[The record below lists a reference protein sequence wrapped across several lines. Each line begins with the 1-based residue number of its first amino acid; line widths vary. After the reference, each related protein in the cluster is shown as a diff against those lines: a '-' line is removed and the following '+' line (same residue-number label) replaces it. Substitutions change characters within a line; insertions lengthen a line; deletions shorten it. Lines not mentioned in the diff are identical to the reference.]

1 MAASR
6 QKLISNAEKLV
17 SRGKLQ
23 AAIGQYRKLLRQS
36 PDDTS
41 TLNRVGDLYARL
53 DQVDEAI
60 DLFSQAAE
68 HFTQEGFFL
77 KGIAIY
83 KKIIRLDPARIESGA
98 KLASLQR
105 RQGLITDAR
114 VQYQSVAK
122 HHLQA
127 GDTAAAIRTYKELV
141 ELEPTNPTHRLHMA
155 ELYQETEQLPE
166 AMAQFREIAR
176 LMLSHGRIEEATQ
189 VCLRA
194 LQVAPKELG
203 FLTDILQD
211 LRSAGHIE
219 EADRVMAIAVAKY
232 PEASEELKKA
242 AEAVSFAEFE
252 PDTEPEPEVEAEPAT
267 AEGVDEVLLEEVLK
281 EAMAVE
287 AAADDEEAVEEVEF
301 EIDLEG
307 IEEEQKELEEAVEET
322 PTAVEPERAAAEE
335 APIAESVEEDLDKK
349 DELLIEADVLAR
361 YGMEDK
367 AVERLEEVLELV
379 GEDPEIYRR
388 LISLHL
394 ELQHTDRV
402 TDLANRLGALDTGKD
417 SGQAWETVQK
427 LLVDGGFTVDGRQVR
442 PPETVPLEPAEEPE
456 TEGVVETAVIEDAS
470 WLEEVSQEVAA
481 AEAVGDE
488 LFEQEDEFFDLA
500 TELEKE
506 LGNEEDLEGGEL
518 LPAPQEQSL
527 EEIVEG
533 FKKGMAEI
541 LSAEDYDTHYN
552 LGIAYREMGLVEEAI
567 GEFQLAAKDPRYLV
581 DCCSLLATCF
591 LEKGFPELAIK
602 WYKEGLESPTI
613 TEEETL
619 GLWYELG
626 NLYVSIGEEEQARLR
641 FVEIYGINSTYRD
654 VGSKLE
660 ELTES

>member
-6 QKLISNAEKLV
+6 QKVIGNAERLV

-23 AAIGQYRKLLRQS
+23 AAIDQYRKLLREN
-36 PDDTS
+36 PGDTS

-60 DLFSQAAE
+60 DLFSQAAD

-98 KLASLQR
+98 KLADLQR
-105 RQGLITDAR
+105 RQGLVTDAR

-122 HHLQA
+122 QYLQA
-127 GDTAAAIRTYKELV
+127 SDTQSAIRIYKELV
-141 ELEPTNPTHRLHMA
+141 DLEPTNPTHRLHLA
-155 ELYQETEQLPE
+155 ELHQESEQLPE

-189 VCLRA
+189 VCLKA
-194 LQVAPKELG
+194 LDVAPKELS
-203 FLTDILQD
+203 FLSDILQE
-211 LRSAGHIE
+211 LRAGGHVE
-219 EADRVMAIAVAKY
+219 EADRVMAIALEKN
-232 PEASEELKKA
+232 
-242 AEAVSFAEFE
+242 
-252 PDTEPEPEVEAEPAT
+252 PDVRLDAEPAAAAT
-267 AEGVDEVLLEEVLK
+267 PGFEFEEESEPEAESISASGSDESILEAALEE
-281 EAMAVE
+281 AI
-287 AAADDEEAVEEVEF
+287 AAETAASEEAVEEDLEF

-307 IEEEQKELEEAVEET
+307 IEDLEVDEAPSEVSLDLGDIQQSALEESARSELE
-322 PTAVEPERAAAEE
+322 
-335 APIAESVEEDLDKK
+335 KK
-349 DELLIEADVLAR
+349 AELLIEADVLAR

-367 AVERLEEVLELV
+367 AVERLEELLEIAE
-379 GEDPEIYRR
+379 EDPEVHCR
-388 LISLHL
+388 LITLHL
-394 ELQHTDRV
+394 ELKHADRV
-402 TDLANRLGALDTGKD
+402 AELANQLAGFETNQEVED
-417 SGQAWETVQK
+417 AWESIQK
-427 LLVDGGFTVDGRQVR
+427 LLIEDGFTIKERLVS
-442 PPETVPLEPAEEPE
+442 PPLPVAIELEEVPEAEAPVASAEPE
-456 TEGVVETAVIEDAS
+456 EDAS
-470 WLEEVSQEVAA
+470 WLEDVSQGVAESGA
-481 AEAVGDE
+481 ARDD

-506 LGNEEDLEGGEL
+506 LEDEEELEGEEL
-518 LPAPQEQSL
+518 LVAPEEQSL

-533 FKKGMAEI
+533 FKKGMAET

-552 LGIAYREMGLVEEAI
+552 LGIAYREMGLIDEAI

-591 LEKGFPELAIK
+591 LEKGFPELAVK
-602 WYKEGLESPTI
+602 WYKEGLDSPTI

-626 NLYVSIGEEEQARLR
+626 NLYVSLGEEDQARLQ
-641 FVEIYGINSTYRD
+641 FVEIYGVNSSYRD

-660 ELTES
+660 ELSER